1 MPIELIFYYCLDKLI
16 LSLQFVVKSTLTT
29 LNDSLPWLLIT
40 QNPTMSPSLPWQKQA
55 APMKEK
61 GSFLKDFVSN
71 LLHQSLTFH
80 MSA

>member
-40 QNPTMSPSLPWQKQA
+40 LEPNNELFPTLTETSSPNERERKLPQR
-55 APMKEK
+55 
-61 GSFLKDFVSN
+61 FC
-71 LLHQSLTFH
+71 
-80 MSA
+80 